1 MKVEYY
7 NSFQTFTDTFS
18 NLIDVNKC
26 ISITIINQSQRGE
39 LYIGG
44 IAFFIY
50 PQSSITIE
58 GNELEQ
64 YQGKLN
70 LLLDSENALNPYYIV
85 IKKLQI
91 NETAI

>member
-1 MKVEYY
+1 MKIEYY
-7 NSFQTFTDTFS
+7 NSFQTFTDTFG
-18 NLIDVNKC
+18 NLVDINKC
-26 ISITIINQSQRGE
+26 ISITIINKSKRGE

-44 IAFFIY
+44 DAFFIY
-50 PQSSITIE
+50 PDTTITIK

-64 YQGKLN
+64 YFGKLSLILN
-70 LLLDSENALNPYYIV
+70 EENAEKPFYIV